1 MWIGVTTAI
10 VVDLAPSKIRTA
22 AVALYL
28 FNITVIG
35 GNFNVLVAPLRQG
48 FQLHFD
54 KLTSYRWSLFL
65 TFPGLYALNSFLF
78 LLTFFV
84 MWWDLRRKRLL
95 EAYSSRAVNPDADEG
110 YAEGEGEMER
120 EVGDGEGEY
129 AEEKD
134 EEEGK
139 ENKSLLV

>member
-48 FQLHFD
+48 FQLRFD

-65 TFPGLYALNSFLF
+65 TFPGLYALSSFLF

-84 MWWDLRRKRLL
+84 MRWDLRRKRLL

-120 EVGDGEGEY
+120 EVGYGEGEY